1 MHPATDR
8 ILGDGL
14 RLVAAFEH
22 NGAAQTLIH
31 HLKYRGLTGY
41 AELVS
46 RVLASRLPRVPLVP
60 VPRVMSRKL
69 KYGVDPAL
77 VIASALGKQLQAPV
91 IEALAPPL
99 HAPRRAGR
107 DHSRA
112 VSPFRLRSTLRY
124 PVILVDDVITTG
136 ATVTAAVDAIGQDMV
151 RAVAAANVV

>member
-1 MHPATDR
+1 MRPATDR
-8 ILGDGL
+8 VLDGGL

-31 HLKYRGLTGY
+31 HLKYWGLTGY
-41 AELVS
+41 AEIVAQM
-46 RVLASRLPRVPLVP
+46 LASRLPRVPLVP
-60 VPRVMSRKL
+60 VPRAVSRKL

-77 VIASALGKQLQAPV
+77 VIAGALGRHLNAPV
-91 IEALAPPL
+91 IKALAPPL

-112 VSPFRLRSTLRY
+112 VHPFRLRSTLRY
-124 PVILVDDVITTG
+124 PVILVDDVFTTG

>member
-1 MHPATDR
+1 MRPAADR
-8 ILGDGL
+8 ILDGGL

-22 NGAAQTLIH
+22 SGAAQTLIH
-31 HLKYRGLTGY
+31 HLKYRGLTDY
-41 AELVS
+41 AEIVS
-46 RVLASRLPRVPLVP
+46 RMLSSRLPRMPLVP
-60 VPRVMSRKL
+60 VPRAMSRKV

-77 VIASALGKQLQAPV
+77 VIACALGKKLHTPV

-112 VSPFRLRSTLRY
+112 VRPFRLRSTLRY

-136 ATVTAAVDAIGQDMV
+136 ATVTAAVDAIGQEMV